1 MFSSRN
7 MCLGSTAVSMN
18 GDPTAADVPISHSP
32 VTLPVAA
39 VSMTDPT
46 AAKTFTLPTRRVRT
60 AR

>member
-1 MFSSRN
+1 M
-7 MCLGSTAVSMN
+7 GAVARGAYSFMS
-18 GDPTAADVPISHSP
+18 PISHSP
-32 VTLPVAA
+32 VTLPVAV